1 MALQTKGL
9 CKYCGKEY
17 TKGGMLR
24 HLQTCKKRSAKL
36 AEEKGKRRCRY
47 FQVVITGKYQK
58 DYWLIVEAS
67 ENTTLKELD
76 AVSYTHLTLPTKR
89 IVEISVVAG

>member
-47 FQVVITGKYQK
+47 FQVVITGKY
-58 DYWLIVEAS
+58 VNCGS
-67 ENTTLKELD
+67 
-76 AVSYTHLTLPTKR
+76 KR
-89 IVEISVVAG
+89 EYYAKGTGCVYP

>member
-36 AEEKGKRRCRY
+36 AEEKEDVDIFRLLLLANIKKIIG
-47 FQVVITGKYQK
+47 
-58 DYWLIVEAS
+58 
-67 ENTTLKELD
+67 
-76 AVSYTHLTLPTKR
+76 
-89 IVEISVVAG
+89 